1 MNKRNKFRVVKS
13 GANEVQAMKNRPKCG
28 PKFALSIVA
37 TMMFR
42 KQRKPYNKIAHNTIE
57 HTISAKQAM
66 LEGEDEIGTS
76 IGSNDGTEEE
86 EGGVFG
92 VMGVC

>member
-1 MNKRNKFRVVKS
+1 MKS
-13 GANEVQAMKNRPKCG
+13 GANEVQAMKNRPKIWTQIC
-28 PKFALSIVA
+28 LSIVA

-66 LEGEDEIGTS
+66 PEGEDEIGTS
-76 IGSNDGTEEE
+76 IGSKDGTEEE
-86 EGGVFG
+86 VGGVLG